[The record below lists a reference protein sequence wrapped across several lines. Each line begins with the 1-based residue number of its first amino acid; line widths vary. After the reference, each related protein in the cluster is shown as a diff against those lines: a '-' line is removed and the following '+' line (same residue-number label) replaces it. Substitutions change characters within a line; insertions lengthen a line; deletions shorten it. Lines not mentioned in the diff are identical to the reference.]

1 MGKGLQAVVESDLI
15 QLIVQNYE
23 SIIIPNTMLRMAHC
37 LMEKLEV
44 ATKLPMNSLQEFVSA
59 MNCD

>member
-23 SIIIPNTMLRMAHC
+23 SIIIPNTMLRMANC
-37 LMEKLEV
+37 LVEKLEE
-44 ATKLPMNSLQEFVSA
+44 ATKLPFNSLEEFVSA